1 MIKSQTFA
9 LAKSLERLT
18 VSSVRPFSSSHAQ
31 QGPRAAKF
39 LKAQRR
45 RQLNQSKQ
53 TTIKNSL
60 DTIDPVLG
68 RKETPFIIRIMAE
81 LKEPKVLSKGYD
93 FDDVEKLL
101 AAVEAAKRE
110 QLELSGLND
119 LQASEINSEESVTLE
134 AKREALLRILNM
146 KNADNKDAI
155 KMAVRLAREEFQRF
169 PGDTGSSEVQ
179 AAIMT
184 VRIQNLVNHVQEN
197 KNDHKNT
204 RILRILVQ
212 QRQSILRYLKRD
224 NPERYFWT
232 LQKLGLS
239 DNAVVSEFNM
249 DRRYMQDYKFFGDRI
264 LVKDSKKV
272 ADQKRKE
279 SRKQKRTARAA

>member
-1 MIKSQTFA
+1 
-9 LAKSLERLT
+9 
-18 VSSVRPFSSSHAQ
+18 
-31 QGPRAAKF
+31 
-39 LKAQRR
+39 
-45 RQLNQSKQ
+45 
-53 TTIKNSL
+53 
-60 DTIDPVLG
+60 
-68 RKETPFIIRIMAE
+68 
-81 LKEPKVLSKGYD
+81 
-93 FDDVEKLL
+93 
-101 AAVEAAKRE
+101 
-110 QLELSGLND
+110 
-119 LQASEINSEESVTLE
+119 
-134 AKREALLRILNM
+134 
-146 KNADNKDAI
+146 
-155 KMAVRLAREEFQRF
+155 
-169 PGDTGSSEVQ
+169 
-179 AAIMT
+179 MT